1 MTFDTAGSGFVA
13 LLAAY
18 TGSTPGN
25 LVEVESND
33 DQRSIAP
40 QSQIRWFARSR
51 VQYRISV
58 DGAGGDQGTVRLT
71 WSYAVDN

>member
-1 MTFDTAGSGFVA
+1 MTFDTAGSGFDA

-25 LVEVESND
+25 LVGVESTD

-40 QSQIRWFARSR
+40 QSQIRWFARSGF
-51 VQYRISV
+51 QYRISV